1 MLPAQSHPR
10 PSSTSNNISAQ
21 GLNRMQALLNSFF
34 TFFFLFFLLLGAAL
48 FSPLCLFLC
57 GFFFLHVLPFA
68 FFISFFILF
77 YQECRKV
84 QASNI
89 SCSIQTNETQD
100 SNPKDQRQ
108 HDVQASKSSY
118 PKPKRVCQGRIQI
131 ECKLPILSLLLHVLL
146 PISYFF
152 SF

>member
-1 MLPAQSHPR
+1 MSPAQTCPG

-48 FSPLCLFLC
+48 FSPLCLFC
-57 GFFFLHVLPFA
+57 VAFFLARIAFC

>member
-1 MLPAQSHPR
+1 MSPAQTRPR

-21 GLNRMQALLNSFF
+21 GLNRIQALLHFFIRCSSFF
-34 TFFFLFFLLLGAAL
+34 HLFAFFCVAFFLTRIAF
-48 FSPLCLFLC
+48 C
-57 GFFFLHVLPFA
+57 

-108 HDVQASKSSY
+108 HDVQSSKSSY

-131 ECKLPILSLLLHVLL
+131 ECKLPILSLLLHMLL

>member
-1 MLPAQSHPR
+1 MSPTQTRPG

-21 GLNRMQALLNSFF
+21 GLNRMQALLIFF
-34 TFFFLFFLLLGAAL
+34 HLPFPLLFLLGAAL
-48 FSPLCLFLC
+48 FFTSLPFLC

-77 YQECRKV
+77 YQECHKV